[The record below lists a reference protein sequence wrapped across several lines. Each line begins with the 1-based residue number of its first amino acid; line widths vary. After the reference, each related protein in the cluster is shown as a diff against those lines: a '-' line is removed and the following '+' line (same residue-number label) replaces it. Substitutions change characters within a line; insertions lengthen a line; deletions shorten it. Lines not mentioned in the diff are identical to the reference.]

1 MGYII
6 KHHYLLGAG
15 AGPTRGV
22 RIVAGFELQD
32 QVKPAHLHISKLDPP
47 FLSIPVSFS
56 LFTTLKFLNLGSQ
69 S

>member
-47 FLSIPVSFS
+47 FLSIPVSF
-56 LFTTLKFLNLGSQ
+56 
-69 S
+69 